1 MAIEK
6 KDNIFIRQLCILTL
20 VVFVASVFMRNAI
33 TVWWPALACFFFIVS
48 LVVYLLSENAKRKD
62 MRKFANF
69 YLASTVVKMVVYLTI
84 ILIYAFTFKEDAKLF
99 AMTFLAYYLVYS
111 VFETYKLAKKDKKA
125 NE

>member
-1 MAIEK
+1 MNK
-6 KDNIFIRQLCILTL
+6 FIKQLCLLTL
-20 VVFVASVFMRNAI
+20 VVIVASIFARSI
-33 TVWWPALACFFFIVS
+33 LTVWWPAIVGFFFIVS
-48 LVVYLLSENAKRKD
+48 MVVFYFADKAKKKD
-62 MRKFANF
+62 MRKFTNF
-69 YLASTVVKMVVYLTI
+69 YMGATVLKMVVYLTI